1 MRKFRFRLE
10 RVLSFRRSITNQAK
24 SELAVKIGDL
34 TRAERNAGELKNSR
48 NNLVLYRMQ
57 GFVKGI
63 TAGEAVNLHEHL
75 IRTGEA
81 VGKAESKV
89 EEKKVVVAGARKKLL
104 EKRRD
109 EIAIDNLRKRRFKN
123 WLKEY
128 YRDESR
134 QLDDIATVKHTR
146 QKTVER

>member
-1 MRKFRFRLE
+1 
-10 RVLSFRRSITNQAK
+10 
-24 SELAVKIGDL
+24 
-34 TRAERNAGELKNSR
+34 KNSR

-57 GFVKGI
+57 GFGKGI
-63 TAGEAVNLHEHL
+63 MAGEAINLHEHL

-89 EEKKVVVAGARKKLL
+89 EEKKGVVTGARKKLL

-109 EIAIDNLRKRRFKN
+109 EIAIESLKKRRFQA

-134 QLDDIATVKHTR
+134 QLDDIATVKHAR
-146 QKTVER
+146 RKSGEQ